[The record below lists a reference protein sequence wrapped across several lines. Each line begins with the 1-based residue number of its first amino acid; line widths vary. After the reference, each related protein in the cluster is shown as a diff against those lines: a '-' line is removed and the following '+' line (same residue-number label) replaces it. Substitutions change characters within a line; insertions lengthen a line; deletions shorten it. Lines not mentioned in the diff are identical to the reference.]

1 MTTTHARLVH
11 ELKTLRKGRGV
22 HGRIVGRVGPDL
34 AAACGITRA
43 DGQSAARQKLVT
55 RLTELVEQ
63 LPDDLQLA
71 ARAAFGLIPDVRHPL
86 YQERVNWVAAEIDRD
101 SRTVRRRVDE
111 AVDQLAELAATTTR
125 RATGGWHTA
134 ELSVAVAL
142 DQGQPE
148 VLERYQVV
156 VDQDGVDQLEFAAV
170 FPVRRRDVD
179 VHLLYG
185 GTLRDRSATHDRPG
199 FTLLPAEPLARGE
212 THDFAIRYR
221 LLSRDVMH
229 PCVLHV
235 PERPCEVF
243 DLRVR
248 FEHDRKRLVRTF
260 DGVLQRAGA
269 EPSGSQ
275 HTPDR
280 AGEIH
285 LRFRRLLPGLLYGA
299 RWGGSAVCSAR
310 RAS

>member
-1 MTTTHARLVH
+1 MHA
-11 ELKTLRKGRGV
+11 
-22 HGRIVGRVGPDL
+22 GRIVDKVGPAL

-43 DGQSAARQKLVT
+43 DGPAAARQKLVS
-55 RLTELVEQ
+55 RLTELIEQ
-63 LPDDLQLA
+63 LPEDLQLA
-71 ARAAFGLIPDVRHPL
+71 TLAAFGLVSDARHPL
-86 YQERVNWVAAEIDRD
+86 YQERVNWVAAVIDRD

-111 AVDQLAELAATTTR
+111 AVDQLAELAATTTPR
-125 RATGGWHTA
+125 DAGGWHTA

-142 DQGQPE
+142 DQAQPE

-156 VDQDGVDQLEFAAV
+156 VDGDGVDKLDFASA
-170 FPVRRRDVD
+170 FPVRRRDVE

-185 GTLRDRSATHDRPG
+185 GTLLDRSSAVERPG
-199 FTLLPAEPLARGE
+199 FTLLPAEPLARGDS
-212 THDFAIRYR
+212 HDFAIRFR
-221 LLSRDVMH
+221 LPNRDVMH
-229 PCVLHV
+229 PYVLHV

-248 FEHDRKRLVRTF
+248 FEHDRRRLVRMF
-260 DGVLQRAGA
+260 DGALQRSDA
-269 EPSGSQ
+269 EPRGTQ
-275 HTPDR
+275 HEVDR

-299 RWGGSAVCSAR
+299 RWGGSEVCSAR

>member
-1 MTTTHARLVH
+1 MTTNLVR

-22 HGRIVGRVGPDL
+22 HAGRIADKVGTGL
-34 AAACGITRA
+34 AVACGITRA
-43 DGQSAARQKLVT
+43 DGPAAARHKLVT

-63 LPDDLQLA
+63 LPEDLQLA

-86 YQERVNWVAAEIDRD
+86 YQERVNWVAVVIDRD
-101 SRTVRRRVDE
+101 SRTVRRRIDE

-125 RATGGWHTA
+125 RDDGGWHTA

-156 VDQDGVDQLEFAAV
+156 VDQDGVDSLEFVSA
-170 FPVRRRDVD
+170 FPVRRLDVD

-185 GTLRDRSATHDRPG
+185 GTLRDRGGDRPG
-199 FTLLPAEPLARGE
+199 FTLVPASPLVRGE
-212 THDFAIRYR
+212 THDFAVRYR
-221 LLSRDVMH
+221 LPHRDAMH

-235 PERPCEVF
+235 PERPCDVF

-248 FEHDRKRLVRTF
+248 FEHDRKRFVRAF
-260 DGVLQRAGA
+260 DGVVLQRSGA
-269 EPSGSQ
+269 EPSGMQ
-275 HTPDR
+275 QAVDR

-285 LRFRRLLPGLLYGA
+285 LRFRRLLPGLLYGV
-299 RWGGSAVCSAR
+299 RWGASAVCSAR

>member
-1 MTTTHARLVH
+1 MLKNLVR

-22 HGRIVGRVGPDL
+22 HAGRIADKIGPSL
-34 AAACGITRA
+34 ATACGITSA
-43 DGQSAARQKLVT
+43 DGSVAAKQKLVT

-63 LPDDLQLA
+63 LPEDLQLA
-71 ARAAFGLIPDVRHPL
+71 ARAAFGLIADVRQPL
-86 YQERVNWVAAEIDRD
+86 YQERVTWVAARIDRD

-111 AVDQLAELAATTTR
+111 AVEQLAELAATTSPRTG
-125 RATGGWHTA
+125 GGWHTA

-156 VDQDGVDQLEFAAV
+156 VDQDGVDSLDFTSV

-185 GTLRDRSATHDRPG
+185 GTLRERGDGGRPG
-199 FTLLPAEPLARGE
+199 FTLVPAEPLVRGDI
-212 THDFAIRYR
+212 HDFAIRYR
-221 LLSRDVMH
+221 MSHRDAMH

-248 FEHDRKRLVRTF
+248 FEHDRKRLVRAF
-260 DGVLQRAGA
+260 DGVLVQRSDA
-269 EPSGSQ
+269 EPAGSQ
-275 HTPDR
+275 QAVDR

-299 RWGGSAVCSAR
+299 RWGSAAVCSAR